1 MLIVV
6 VLVWKLTFFGN
17 LFNYV
22 DKLIERFIFDELF
35 DNVHC
40 LFIYL
45 CLTVSFMFF
54 LWLPYLFNLFTEGS
68 LKAYYKEFKK
78 VQ

>member
-1 MLIVV
+1 MVV
-6 VLVWKLTFFGN
+6 VLVFKNLPFLAISLT
-17 LFNYV
+17 LLI
-22 DKLIERFIFDELF
+22 KLIEWFIFDELI

-45 CLTVSFMFF
+45 CRTLSFMFF